1 MARKIVS
8 LFLSIMILTSLSCQA
23 FALEEAAQR
32 PEDDPAVMMP
42 AHAYA
47 LTSSVEVTGRQG
59 VCAEGGNYWVS
70 GSASLAKYDKDWNLV
85 LINDDPFK
93 GYDMEVNHIADIDVY
108 ENELYIGAEY
118 FMDGVGKNIQIAV

>member
-8 LFLSIMILTSLSCQA
+8 LLLSIMLLTSLSCQA

-32 PEDDPAVMMP
+32 PEEDPAVMLP

-47 LTSSVEVTGRQG
+47 LTGSVEVTGRQG

-70 GSASLAKYDKDWNLV
+70 GSASLAKYDTAV
-85 LINDDPFK
+85 LQTIIHHTSFLLHGSPN
-93 GYDMEVNHIADIDVY
+93 V
-108 ENELYIGAEY
+108 LYC
-118 FMDGVGKNIQIAV
+118 IQRM

>member
-47 LTSSVEVTGRQG
+47 LTSSVEVMGRQG

-70 GSASLAKYDKDWNLV
+70 GSASLAK
-85 LINDDPFK
+85 
-93 GYDMEVNHIADIDVY
+93 
-108 ENELYIGAEY
+108 
-118 FMDGVGKNIQIAV
+118 